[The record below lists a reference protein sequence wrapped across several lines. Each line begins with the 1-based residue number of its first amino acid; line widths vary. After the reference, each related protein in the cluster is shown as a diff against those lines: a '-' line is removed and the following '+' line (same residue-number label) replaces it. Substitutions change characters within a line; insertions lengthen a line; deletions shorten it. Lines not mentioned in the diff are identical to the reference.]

1 MNALLQNEF
10 QPARSLVSL
19 AWHHH
24 ETVASLAA
32 IALPG
37 FGNASPA
44 VEVAHW
50 LTSAP
55 SSCST

>member
-37 FGNASPA
+37 FETL
-44 VEVAHW
+44 VQLLRL
-50 LTSAP
+50 LTV
-55 SSCST
+55 